1 MAYPLDWDKL
11 RIFHACAEARS
22 FTNAAKTLNITQS
35 AISRQISTLEQD
47 INIQLFARHARGLI
61 LTEQGEVLYK
71 ITKNVMRQ
79 LEDVQSILLDIKGNP
94 KGLLRI
100 TTPFGLG
107 ANWLINKIP
116 EFQKLYKD
124 IQVEIKLDDAEL
136 DLARR
141 HADCA
146 IRLYQPLQ
154 ADLIQRHLFTVHLNI
169 YASVGYI
176 KQNGIP
182 QTLSDISKHQIISYG
197 DRAPQY
203 LQGLNWLERAIKPHK
218 PRLQVNNLLAIKT
231 AVKNDLGLAVLPDYM
246 INEVDDLILLFPKE
260 ANIPSLPTYFCYHQA
275 LKNSARLRAFSEFLF
290 ASVKNWPL

>member
-11 RIFHACAEARS
+11 RVFHACAAAGS
-22 FTNAAKTLNITQS
+22 FTNAAKILNITQS

-71 ITKNVMRQ
+71 MTKNVINQ
-79 LEDVQSILLDIKGNP
+79 LEDVQSILLDIKGKP
-94 KGLLRI
+94 KGLLRV

-116 EFQKLYKD
+116 EFQKLYQD

-136 DLARR
+136 DLTRR
-141 HADCA
+141 QADCA

-154 ADLIQRHLFTVHLNI
+154 ADLIQRHLFTVRLHV

-182 QTLSDISKHQIISYG
+182 QNLSDIGKHQIVTYG
-197 DRAPQY
+197 EGAPPY
-203 LQGLNWLERAIKPHK
+203 LQGLNWLERVTATQK

-246 INEVDDLILLFPKE
+246 INDNDELIMIFPDTS
-260 ANIPSLPTYFCYHQA
+260 NIPSLPTYFCYHKA
-275 LKNSARLRAFSEFLF
+275 LKNSARLHAFSEFLF
-290 ASVKNWPL
+290 ANTKNWP